1 MKSTT
6 MSTRAS
12 LSIAINKLFHQS
24 RRRTMKNTIFTYAVL
39 AFTAGTLLASC
50 EKKAEPKVEPTQEEK
65 VGAAKQDLKDAQVN
79 YQAEWQAF
87 KTESEQKIDANEK
100 KIDAYKEKMEHAGTK
115 AKAQY
120 KKDVAALKEKNREL
134 KKKLEEYKDEGQ
146 GKWEEF
152 KSNFNRDMDSVGKTM
167 KDLFKEKDND

>member
-1 MKSTT
+1 
-6 MSTRAS
+6 
-12 LSIAINKLFHQS
+12 
-24 RRRTMKNTIFTYAVL
+24 MKNTMFAYAVL
-39 AFTAGTLLASC
+39 GCMAATLLAGC

-65 VGAAKQDLKDAQVN
+65 VGAAKQDLKDAQAN

-87 KTESEQKIDANEK
+87 KAESEQKIEANEK
-100 KIDAYKEKMEHAGTK
+100 KIDANKEKMEHAGSK

-120 KKDVAALKEKNREL
+120 RKDVAALKEQNREL

-152 KSNFNRDMDSVGKTM
+152 KSNFNRDMDSIGKTM
-167 KDLFKEKDND
+167 KDLFKEKDKD

>member
-6 MSTRAS
+6 MCTRAS

-120 KKDVAALKEKNREL
+120 KKDVATLKEKNREL